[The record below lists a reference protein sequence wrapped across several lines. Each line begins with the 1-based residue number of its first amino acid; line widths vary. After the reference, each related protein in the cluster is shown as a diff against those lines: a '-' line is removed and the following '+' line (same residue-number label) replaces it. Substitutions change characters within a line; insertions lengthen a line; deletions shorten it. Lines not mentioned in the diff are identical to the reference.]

1 MHGARSAALCA
12 AVVVLCVQLG
22 AAAANNVASS
32 SAWLPSSAA
41 SPRTDAQLVAAFKQD
56 GYDVQTIHRLNTGQR
71 GIIAV
76 STNVTLLST
85 GQPKVVYYLEGSG
98 YQMGYLHGLLAEN
111 STSVRRTRH
120 LACRCVPPV
129 AVHPAV
135 PGCSAHR
142 SA

>member
-1 MHGARSAALCA
+1 MHGARFAALCA

-22 AAAANNVASS
+22 AATANVASG
-32 SAWLPSSAA
+32 SASLPSFAA
-41 SPRTDAQLVAAFKQD
+41 SPRTDAELVAAFKQD

-129 AVHPAV
+129 AVTPAV